1 MALPGIPLAAALLV
15 AFAPAGAEPRDPDRD
30 TLVRRSLHELHT
42 ESFDAALTT
51 CAELRRRW
59 PEDPAGHL
67 GTANVYQTMMRDYR
81 VRSHEAEFEKALA
94 EAVAVAE
101 KAVEKRPSA
110 EAHFARAT
118 ARAYRAVHRFTQG
131 DWIPAL
137 FAAIKGV
144 GDARRALELD
154 PAFVDPLLATAVHD
168 FWKAE
173 KLGLGLGLFQGGRR
187 SVVTRLE
194 RVRQEARFVGVE
206 AAYALQTVHYRQGDL
221 AKALQVNDGLRER
234 FPDNPVGLYHRALIL
249 ERLERPAESL
259 AAWDAL
265 VARIQ
270 RFPHPSDGFLAECH
284 LHRSR
289 LLHRLAEGER
299 PEGAPAAEAARRAA
313 REHARRRDARR
324 ELEGPLVSFDEVRR
338 EIERP

>member
-1 MALPGIPLAAALLV
+1 MALPGIALAAVLLV
-15 AFAPAGAEPRDPDRD
+15 AFAPAGAVPRDAERD
-30 TLVRRSLHELHT
+30 ALVRQSLHELHT

-59 PEDPAGHL
+59 PEDPAGYL
-67 GTANVYQTMMRDYR
+67 GAANVYQTMMRDYR
-81 VRSHEAEFEKALA
+81 VRAFEAEFEKALA

-101 KAVEKRPSA
+101 KAVEKSPSA

-194 RVRQEARFVGVE
+194 RVRQEARFVAVE

-221 AKALQVNDGLRER
+221 VKALQVNDAIREH

-265 VARIQ
+265 VARIA
-270 RFPHPSDGFLAECH
+270 RFPHQSDGFLAECH

-289 LLHRLAEGER
+289 LLQRLAGVER
-299 PEGAPAAEAARRAA
+299 PEVPAAEAARRTA
-313 REHARRRDARR
+313 REHAVRRDARR
-324 ELEGPLVSFDEVRR
+324 ELEGPLVTFDEVRR

>member
-15 AFAPAGAEPRDPDRD
+15 AFAPAGAVPRDPERD
-30 TLVRRSLHELHT
+30 ALVRQSLQELHI
-42 ESFDAALTT
+42 ESFDAALAT
-51 CAELRRRW
+51 CGELRRRW
-59 PEDPAGHL
+59 PEDPAGYL

-81 VRSHEAEFEKALA
+81 VRAFEAEFENALA

-101 KAVEKRPSA
+101 KAVDKRPSA
-110 EAHFARAT
+110 ETHFARGT
-118 ARAYRAVHRFTQG
+118 ARVYRAVHRFAQG

-154 PAFVDPLLATAVHD
+154 PAFADPQLATAVHD

-194 RVRQEARFVGVE
+194 RVRQEARFVAVE
-206 AAYALQTVHYRQGDL
+206 AAYALETVHYRQGDF
-221 AKALQVNDGLRER
+221 AKALEVNDWLRER
-234 FPDNPVGLYHRALIL
+234 FPDNPVGLYHRGLIF
-249 ERLERPAESL
+249 EKLERPTESL

-265 VARIQ
+265 VARIE
-270 RFPHPSDGFLAECH
+270 RFPHRSDGFLAECH

-289 LLHRLAEGER
+289 LLQRLAGGER
-299 PEGAPAAEAARRAA
+299 PEVGSAAEVARRAA
-313 REHARRRDARR
+313 REHAVRRDAHR
-324 ELEGPLVSFDEVRR
+324 ELEGPLVSFEEVRR